1 MAKDEINMTSTT
13 PENKST
19 VLEASLPSENTSRP
33 TILVVDDS
41 PANLTILSDVLKDQ
55 YRVRVA
61 NSGARAL
68 AAVKIAP
75 RPDLILLDIMMP
87 EMDGYA
93 VMRALRAD
101 AETADIPVIFVTAMD
116 TDTDEEFGLLLGA
129 VDYVTKPIRP
139 AILMARINT
148 HISLSHVRR
157 MQALGPL
164 V

>member
-1 MAKDEINMTSTT
+1 MTSTT
-13 PENKST
+13 PADKSAAP
-19 VLEASLPSENTSRP
+19 EASFASENSNRP

-93 VMRALRAD
+93 VMRALRAEP
-101 AETADIPVIFVTAMD
+101 ETADIPVIFVTAMD

-148 HISLSHVRR
+148 HLSLSHVRR

>member
-1 MAKDEINMTSTT
+1 MNSTPNIDIT
-13 PENKST
+13 TAGDAN
-19 VLEASLPSENTSRP
+19 RP

-41 PANLTILSDVLKDQ
+41 PANLTILSDVLKPQ

-61 NSGARAL
+61 NSGMRAL
-68 AAVKIAP
+68 AAAKTAP

-93 VMRALRAD
+93 VMRALRED
-101 AETADIPVIFVTAMD
+101 PTTADIPVIFVTAMD
-116 TDTDEEFGLLLGA
+116 ADTDEEFGLLLGA

-139 AILMARINT
+139 AILLARINT
-148 HISLSHVRR
+148 HLSLSRVRR
-157 MQALGPL
+157 FQGLGPL

>member
-1 MAKDEINMTSTT
+1 MLPPAYCTT
-13 PENKST
+13 P
-19 VLEASLPSENTSRP
+19 VLLSQWL
-33 TILVVDDS
+33 S
-41 PANLTILSDVLKDQ
+41 PRLCVLH
-55 YRVRVA
+55 
-61 NSGARAL
+61 
-68 AAVKIAP
+68 
-75 RPDLILLDIMMP
+75 
-87 EMDGYA
+87 
-93 VMRALRAD
+93 VMRALRAEP
-101 AETADIPVIFVTAMD
+101 ETADIPVIFVTAMD